1 MHLGQERKAA
11 LCISWSFNRKS
22 LFLFLSMGI
31 RASVSGYE
39 HAGAASSE
47 AREDTGSPRA
57 GVKSGLSL
65 GCEEPPTELR
75 FSATQDELITTEPSL
90 QPHTSCY

>member
-11 LCISWSFNRKS
+11 VYTSCSFIRKS
-22 LFLFLSMGI
+22 LFLFLSI
-31 RASVSGYE
+31 CTCVSVSGYK
-39 HAGAASSE
+39 HAGAAASE

-65 GCEEPPTELR
+65 GCEEQN
-75 FSATQDELITTEPSL
+75 SGSL
-90 QPHTSCY
+90 QHRTSS